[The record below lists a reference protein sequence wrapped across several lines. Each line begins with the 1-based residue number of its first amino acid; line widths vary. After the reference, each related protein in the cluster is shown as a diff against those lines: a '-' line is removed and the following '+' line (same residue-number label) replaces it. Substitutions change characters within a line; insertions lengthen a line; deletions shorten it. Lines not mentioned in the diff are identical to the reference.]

1 MWLRDFVPKDLEQS
15 ARILTYGYNSMLAT
29 ESSKVRIGDLATSFL
44 EALKDA
50 RSQKGVR
57 SPRFPYC
64 ERY

>member
-1 MWLRDFVPKDLEQS
+1 MWLRDFVPKDLEHS
-15 ARILTYGYNSMLAT
+15 ARILTYGYNNTLAT

-44 EALKDA
+44 EALKKA

-57 SPRFPYC
+57 PPRFLYC